1 MTIQET
7 KRTKKLNKQIEINI
21 KRRTV
26 IVDDKLVFR
35 KGVPI
40 PSWIELSLI
49 DVCNR
54 KCSFCPKADDTV
66 APDTYQKMTMLLID
80 KLVKEL
86 KEIKYQGSVVLCG
99 YGEPMLHK
107 DVYEISRKLSEVSFV
122 EVVTNGDTLTK
133 KKIKELYNANV
144 NKVLVSLYDGPEQV
158 EKFKKMSD
166 EAQVPSDFVI
176 LRHRWHDENQ
186 DFGLKLTN
194 RAGTIKV
201 GKQYDV
207 DNFSFCYY
215 PSYSLLIDWNGDIF
229 LCPQDWQR
237 RRAMGNMMLENIFDI
252 WVGKIMTNY
261 RKNLLKGK
269 RCASP
274 CSECNAEGTVLGKN
288 HAEEWKKIYN
298 FNK

>member
-1 MTIQET
+1 MTIQER

-26 IVDDKLVFR
+26 IVDDKLVLH
-35 KGVPI
+35 KNVPI

-66 APDTYQKMTMLLID
+66 APDTYQKMTMPLID

-86 KEIKYQGSVVLCG
+86 REIKYQGSVVLCG

-122 EVVTNGDTLTK
+122 EIVTNGDTLT

-166 EAQVPSDFVI
+166 EAQVPNDFVI

-215 PSYSLLIDWNGDIF
+215 PSYSFLIDWNGDIF

-252 WVGKIMTNY
+252 WTGKIITNY

-269 RCASP
+269 RCNSP

-288 HAEEWKKIYN
+288 NALEWKKIYN
-298 FNK
+298 LTK

>member
-26 IVDDKLVFR
+26 IVDDKLVFH
-35 KGVPI
+35 KNVPI

>member
-26 IVDDKLVFR
+26 IVDDKLVFH
-35 KGVPI
+35 KNVPI

-54 KCSFCPKADDTV
+54 KCSFCPKADDAV

-122 EVVTNGDTLTK
+122 EIVTNGDTLTK

>member
-1 MTIQET
+1 MTIQER

-26 IVDDKLVFR
+26 IVDDKLVLH
-35 KGVPI
+35 KNVPI

-66 APDTYQKMTMLLID
+66 APDTYQKMTMPLID

-86 KEIKYQGSVVLCG
+86 REIKYQGSVVLCG

-122 EVVTNGDTLTK
+122 EIVTNGDTLTK

-166 EAQVPSDFVI
+166 EAQVPNDFVI

-215 PSYSLLIDWNGDIF
+215 PSYSFLIDWNGDIF

-252 WVGKIMTNY
+252 WTGKIITNY

-269 RCASP
+269 RCNSP

-288 HAEEWKKIYN
+288 HALEWKKIYN
-298 FNK
+298 LTK

>member
-1 MTIQET
+1 MTIQER

-26 IVDDKLVFR
+26 IVDDKLVLH
-35 KGVPI
+35 KNVPI

-66 APDTYQKMTMLLID
+66 APDTYQKMTMPLID

-86 KEIKYQGSVVLCG
+86 REIKYQGSVVLCG

-122 EVVTNGDTLTK
+122 EIVTNGDTLTK

-166 EAQVPSDFVI
+166 EAQVPNDFVI

-215 PSYSLLIDWNGDIF
+215 PSYSFLIDWNGDIF

-252 WVGKIMTNY
+252 WTGKIITNY

-269 RCASP
+269 RCNSP

-288 HAEEWKKIYN
+288 HALERNKIYN
-298 FNK
+298 VTK

>member
-1 MTIQET
+1 MTIQES

-26 IVDDKLVFR
+26 IVDDKLVLH
-35 KGVPI
+35 KNVPI

-66 APDTYQKMTMLLID
+66 APDTYQKMTMPLID

-86 KEIKYQGSVVLCG
+86 REIKYQGSVVLCG

-122 EVVTNGDTLTK
+122 EIVTNGDTLTK

-166 EAQVPSDFVI
+166 EAQVPNDFVI

-215 PSYSLLIDWNGDIF
+215 PSYSFLIDWNGDIF

-252 WVGKIMTNY
+252 WTGKIITNY

-269 RCASP
+269 RCNSP

-288 HAEEWKKIYN
+288 HALEWKKIYN
-298 FNK
+298 LTK

>member
-166 EAQVPSDFVI
+166 EAQVPNDFVI